1 MVVTYIYGYLQY
13 MVAAELEIWRLQWRF
28 DDSSGDMVAPVEIW
42 WLQWRYGGYR
52 GDMVATVEI

>member
-13 MVAAELEIWRLQWRF
+13 MVAAELEIWWLEGRF
-28 DDSSGDMVAPVEIW
+28 DGSSG
-42 WLQWRYGGYR
+42 RYGGYS